1 MATAKS
7 GPNDARWPATTKTG
21 LNDAS
26 RIVWAIG
33 TSIFILFLFFRYSLM
48 FCYIYMMF
56 SLKYMMERPATTKTG
71 PNDVSHI
78 IWAIGEGGYCK
89 IGSKR
94 R

>member
-21 LNDAS
+21 PNNGS

-33 TSIFILFLFFRYSLM
+33 TSIFILFLFFRYSVM

-56 SLKYMMERPATTKTG
+56 SMKYMMERLATTKTC
-71 PNDVSHI
+71 PNDASRI
-78 IWAIGEGGYCK
+78 FWTT
-89 IGSKR
+89 SR
-94 R
+94 